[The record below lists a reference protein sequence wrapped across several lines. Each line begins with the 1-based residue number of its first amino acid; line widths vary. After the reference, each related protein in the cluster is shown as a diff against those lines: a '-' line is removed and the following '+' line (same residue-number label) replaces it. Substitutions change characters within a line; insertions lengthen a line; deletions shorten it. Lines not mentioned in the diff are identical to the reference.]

1 MKDILK
7 IFLSA
12 IPFLLSMNII
22 KSQANVSIS
31 EKLANDQL
39 SAYNKRNIEAFLAP
53 YSDSVKVFTF
63 PNTLNYQGKNQMKK
77 VYDEMF
83 QALPGLHCQL
93 VNRMV
98 LGNIVI
104 DQEKVT
110 FRKDQPVLEAIAIY
124 KVWMDKIQEVYFIRK
139 N

>member
-1 MKDILK
+1 MKYIFK

-12 IPFLLSMNII
+12 IPFLLLINAIQG
-22 KSQANVSIS
+22 QANDSIS

-39 SAYNKRNIEAFLAP
+39 NAYNNRNIEAFIAP

-63 PNTLNYQGKNQMKK
+63 PNTLNYQGKNQMRK
-77 VYDEMF
+77 VYGEMF
-83 QALPGLHCQL
+83 QALPDLHCQL
-93 VNRMV
+93 VNRIV

-110 FRKDQPVLEAIAIY
+110 LRKDQPVLEAIAIY

>member
-1 MKDILK
+1 MKHIFK
-7 IFLSA
+7 IFLTA
-12 IPFLLSMNII
+12 IPFLLLINAIHG
-22 KSQANVSIS
+22 QANDSIS

-39 SAYNKRNIEAFLAP
+39 NAYNNRNIEAFIAP

-63 PNTLNYQGKNQMKK
+63 PNTLNYQGKNQMRK
-77 VYDEMF
+77 VYGEMF
-83 QALPGLHCQL
+83 QALPDLHCQL
-93 VNRMV
+93 VNRIV

-110 FRKDQPVLEAIAIY
+110 LRKDQPVLEAIAIY